1 MKRIFSNSTFPTL
14 CLFAIAGTALAAP
27 VPARASTMDFLA
39 SPAIAVSGYASYP
52 HVVQVH
58 NSDVTN
64 VIVHQPVACG
74 ERLTDASYELEGK
87 FLLLRYSAPY
97 KGAWN
102 SECVSTG
109 MFVFHGLPPG
119 DLQVV
124 ALPEPTAAV
133 AVAAPAAGEDLQMGF
148 LASPAIAL
156 TPGRYASYPHVVQV
170 RTGDVTNVIVHQ
182 PVACGERLSDAT
194 FELAGDWLL
203 LRYSVPYSGNWESG
217 CISTGMYAFRGLP
230 PRDIQVVALPE
241 PVAVA
246 YASAP
251 PAAHDLRM
259 GFLASPAIAVSG
271 YASYPDVVQV
281 HNGETENVIV
291 HQPCACG
298 ERLRDATFELEGNW
312 LLLRYSAPYKG
323 TTNSEC
329 VSTGMF
335 VFRGVPPT
343 EIQVVALP
351 EPVPAAAVVA
361 QK

>member
-1 MKRIFSNSTFPTL
+1 MKRILSKSTLPAL
-14 CLFAIAGTALAAP
+14 CLFAIAGPALATPAEAP
-27 VPARASTMDFLA
+27 SSSMNFLA
-39 SPAIAVSGYASYP
+39 SPAIAVTGYASYP
-52 HVVQVH
+52 HVVHVR
-58 NSDVTN
+58 NIDTTN

-74 ERLTDASYELEGK
+74 ERLTDASFELEGK

-97 KGAWN
+97 KGSWN

-109 MFVFHGLPPG
+109 MFIFHGLPSG
-119 DLQVV
+119 DIQIV
-124 ALPEPTAAV
+124 ALPEPLAV
-133 AVAAPAAGEDLQMGF
+133 ATVAAAGDTNDLRMGF
-148 LASPAIAL
+148 LASPAIAVA
-156 TPGRYASYPHVVQV
+156 PGRYASYPHVVQV

-203 LRYSVPYSGNWESG
+203 LRYSAPYSGNWESG
-217 CISTGMYAFRGLP
+217 CISTGMYAFGGLP
-230 PRDIQVVALPE
+230 ARDIQVVALPE

-246 YASAP
+246 FASAP
-251 PAAHDLRM
+251 AEAHELRM

-281 HNGETENVIV
+281 HNGDTVNVIV

-312 LLLRYSAPYKG
+312 LLLRFSTPYKG
-323 TTNSEC
+323 TWNSEC

-343 EIQVVALP
+343 DIQVVALP
-351 EPVPAAAVVA
+351 EPVPAASTLA